1 MIRMNGTGWSALA
14 TALILSAAMTASLTA
29 QSPIVM
35 DGLFDDWSDIV
46 GITDSSDPD
55 VVDLLE
61 MKVANDETYLYVYL
75 RVAEEIKL
83 TEALIPQSIFLQI
96 DVDVDASTGYLLQEG
111 FGSELGIDFADH
123 FAYYNVDP
131 DAVVNFYDIGFHPA
145 PTVSGTEYE
154 LAIRRDAVPDGVHP
168 LFPNDSIRL
177 MFRETIGGDKMPN
190 IGEEFIY
197 TFTEETAAIEP
208 IGLAQTNPTSVRLCA
223 YNVLASGLFD
233 SDRQP
238 HFERILKAID
248 AEVFMFS
255 ECNSISA
262 ESLKNLLNEWLPTG
276 TAEGWHVVKHQDRIT
291 ASVWPHTTTWYNVDK
306 QTPTLIDVPTERGGP
321 MLFINSHLSCCAANE
336 ARQNQV
342 DQMASWVLQ
351 ETAADGEVP
360 NNTPIIYGGDL
371 NLVGFAQQLTTLLTG
386 DIQDVA
392 THGAGGSPDWDGTDW
407 TDALPRHTHAPL
419 TYTWLNEPAADWP
432 PGRLDFV
439 LYSDAV
445 VTAQHA
451 YTLDTE
457 GLPGDV
463 LAANGLLENDTE
475 SASDHFPV
483 VVDFVANSLLSTD
496 SDGDGVNDADEWNAG
511 TDPYNADTDGD
522 GLTDGLELTLGVTDP
537 LNADSNN
544 NGCPDG
550 EEALGGCGDACV
562 GDLNQNGTVDVGDV
576 LLLLSNFGLTC
587 L

>member
-1 MIRMNGTGWSALA
+1 MTRMNGTGWSALA
-14 TALILSAAMTASLTA
+14 TALLCVAMTGELTA

-35 DGLFDDWSDIV
+35 DGLFEDWSDIA
-46 GITDSSDPD
+46 GITDSSDSD
-55 VVDLLE
+55 LVDLLE
-61 MKVANDETYLYVYL
+61 MKVTNDETYLYVYL

-83 TEALIPQSIFLQI
+83 TEAIIPQSIFLQI
-96 DVDVDASTGYLLQEG
+96 DVDVDASTGYFLQEG

-145 PTVSGTEYE
+145 PTVSGTEFE

-168 LFPNDSIRL
+168 LFPDDTIRM

-190 IGEEFIY
+190 TGEDFIY
-197 TFTEETAAIEP
+197 TFTDETAAIEP
-208 IGLAQTNPTSVRLCA
+208 IGLAQTHPASVRLCA

-233 SDRQP
+233 PDRQP

-262 ESLKNLLNEWLPTG
+262 ESLTNLLNEWLPTG
-276 TAEGWHVVKHQDRIT
+276 APGGWHAVKHEDRIT
-291 ASVWPHTTTWYNVDK
+291 ASVWPHITTWYNVDK
-306 QTPTLIDVPTERGGP
+306 QTPTLVDVPAERGGP

-342 DQMASWVLQ
+342 DQMAAWVVQ

-360 NNTPIIYGGDL
+360 YGTPIVYGGDL
-371 NLVGFAQQLTTLLTG
+371 NLVGYAQQLTTLLTG

-392 THGAGGSPDWDGTDW
+392 TFGAGGPPDWDCTDW

-419 TYTWLNEPAADWP
+419 TYTWLNKPAADWP

-445 VTAQHA
+445 ITAHHA

-463 LAANGLLENDTE
+463 LAANGLFENDTE

-483 VVDFVANSLLSTD
+483 VVDFVVNSLFSTD

-522 GLTDGLELTLGVTDP
+522 GLTDGLELALGVTDP
-537 LNADSNN
+537 LNADSNA
-544 NGCPDG
+544 NGCLDG

-562 GDLNQNGTVDVGDV
+562 GDLNSNGTIDVGDV
-576 LLLLSNFGLTC
+576 LLLLSNFGATC